1 MKLTNRRSRPVFAA
15 VGVVTAVICL
25 ALAAAAE
32 PGYDVKPKQAPALPD
47 KGWLNTPGNKP
58 LKLDELRGKVVLV
71 EFWTFA
77 CFNCRNTLPYVKAW
91 HEKYAKQGLVVIG
104 VHSPEF
110 DFERKPENVQNSLR
124 ELGITYP
131 VVLDNDFTTW
141 NRYQNRY
148 WPTFYLIDAAG
159 QIVYTAVGEGD
170 YDRTERKIQQLL
182 AQTRIGWVPAEGK
195 TRNSLKTRKWRRK
208 P

>member
-1 MKLTNRRSRPVFAA
+1 MKLTNRRSRPVFAVVGA
-15 VGVVTAVICL
+15 VSVVICL
-25 ALAAAAE
+25 ALAGAAE
-32 PGYDVKPKQAPALPD
+32 PGHDVKPKQAPALPD
-47 KGWLNTPGNKP
+47 KGWLNTLGNKP

-77 CFNCRNTLPYVKAW
+77 CVNCRNTLPYVKSW

-110 DFERKPENVQNSLR
+110 DFERKTENVQNSLR

-159 QIVYTAVGEGD
+159 RIVYTAAGEGD
-170 YDRTERKIQQLL
+170 GPGATVLE
-182 AQTRIGWVPAEGK
+182 
-195 TRNSLKTRKWRRK
+195 S
-208 P
+208 

>member
-1 MKLTNRRSRPVFAA
+1 MKLTNRRSRPAFAA
-15 VGVVTAVICL
+15 VGLVSVVICL

-32 PGYDVKPKQAPALPD
+32 PGHDVKPKQAPALPD

-110 DFERKPENVQNSLR
+110 DFERKTENVQNSLR
-124 ELGITYP
+124 KLGITYP
-131 VVLDNDFTTW
+131 VVLDNEFTTW

-159 QIVYTAVGEGD
+159 RIVYTVEGEGD
-170 YDRTERKIQQLL
+170 YDRTERKFQQLL
-182 AQTRIGWVPAEGK
+182 AQARIGRVPAEGK
-195 TRNSLKTRKWRRK
+195 TQNSLKSHQWRRK
-208 P
+208 Q

>member
-1 MKLTNRRSRPVFAA
+1 MKLTNRSSRPVFAA

-124 ELGITYP
+124 ELGGHLP
-131 VVLDNDFTTW
+131 DRVGQRLH
-141 NRYQNRY
+141 
-148 WPTFYLIDAAG
+148 YLEPIP
-159 QIVYTAVGEGD
+159 EP
-170 YDRTERKIQQLL
+170 LL
-182 AQTRIGWVPAEGK
+182 AHVLPDRCGRADRLHRCG
-195 TRNSLKTRKWRRK
+195 RG
-208 P
+208 

>member
-1 MKLTNRRSRPVFAA
+1 M
-15 VGVVTAVICL
+15 
-25 ALAAAAE
+25 
-32 PGYDVKPKQAPALPD
+32 
-47 KGWLNTPGNKP
+47 
-58 LKLDELRGKVVLV
+58 
-71 EFWTFA
+71 
-77 CFNCRNTLPYVKAW
+77 
-91 HEKYAKQGLVVIG
+91 
-104 VHSPEF
+104 
-110 DFERKPENVQNSLR
+110 R

-182 AQTRIGWVPAEGK
+182 AQARIGWVPAEGK
-195 TRNSLKTRKWRRK
+195 TRNSLKSHQWRRK
-208 P
+208 Q